1 MKVSKDEFAQ
11 QIARDVAKFLLPRVR
26 KMVREEIEYG
36 IDKILKEQQSNSS
49 WINENTGNEEQDRW
63 EEEPNR
69 RPLTNNKSASQI
81 VAERRNA
88 QKQRLAQ
95 YYDNNDPFMGMIMD
109 VEDPQEEE
117 MVKEEMEYEKAITG
131 PKKKLSEATADELA
145 DPLNL
150 DFSENIDAMERRW

>member
-11 QIARDVAKFLLPRVR
+11 QIARDVAKLLLPRVR

-36 IDKILKEQQSNSS
+36 VDKILKEQQNNPD
-49 WINENTGNEEQDRW
+49 WINEGSNDVDW
-63 EEEPNR
+63 EEEPRR
-69 RPLTNNKSASQI
+69 RPSTNGKSASQI

-95 YYDNNDPFMGMIMD
+95 YYDSNDPFMGMIMD
-109 VEDPQEEE
+109 ADDPQEE
-117 MVKEEMEYEKAITG
+117 KKIEEEIEYERAVTG
-131 PKKKLSEATADELA
+131 PKKKLSEATIDDLV

-150 DFSENIDAMERRW
+150 DFGENIDAMERR